1 MTAGP
6 QVARLLTLAPYLQRR
21 EYVDVTEVAADFDV
35 KPRQVLDD
43 LQVLVM
49 CGLPGGLPDDLI
61 EIDLDLARDEGVIHM
76 RNSPLS
82 RPLRFTRDEA
92 VSLIVAVEAV
102 REVADGPTAQA
113 AQSVLD
119 KLSGLVSEAP
129 PVRLEVAAGGD
140 DVRDRL
146 GQAIDQ
152 GLQVRLTY
160 DGLARRGT
168 TTPIVDPVRVEVRD
182 GASYLVA
189 WALDRNDW
197 RSYRLDRI
205 AVAEL
210 TGQPAG
216 GHGAPPVTGTSL
228 DNAPD
233 TATLD
238 LDAGAAWVA
247 EYYPVRDVTVLPDGG
262 VKVVLPVADPGFLT
276 GLILRLG
283 PLVRSVDPPSAAADA
298 LAEARAASSQLD

>member
-1 MTAGP
+1 MTAAP
-6 QVARLLTLAPYLQRR
+6 QVARLLTLAPYLQQR
-21 EYVDVTEVAADFDV
+21 EYVDVTEVAADFNV

-119 KLSGLVSEAP
+119 KLSESVGEAP
-129 PVRLEVAAGGD
+129 PVSLEVAAGGD

-146 GQAIDQ
+146 GEAIDR

-168 TTPIVDPVRVEVRD
+168 TTPVVDPVRVEVRD
-182 GASYLVA
+182 GASYLVG
-189 WALDRNDW
+189 WALDRDDW
-197 RSYRLDRI
+197 RLYRLDRI
-205 AVAEL
+205 AVVEP
-210 TGQPAG
+210 TGQPAK
-216 GHGAPPVTGTSL
+216 GHGAPPTGRSL

-233 TATLD
+233 TATLT

-262 VKVVLPVADPGFLT
+262 VQVVLPVADPGFLT

-283 PLVRSVDPPSAAADA
+283 PQVRAVDPPSAADDA
-298 LAEARAASSQLD
+298 LAEAREALSQLD

>member
-1 MTAGP
+1 MTAAP
-6 QVARLLTLAPYLQRR
+6 QVARLLTLAPYLQQR
-21 EYVDVTEVAADFDV
+21 EYVDVAEVAADFRI

-61 EIDLDLARDEGVIHM
+61 EIDLDLAREEGVIHL

-102 REVADGPTAQA
+102 REVADASIAQA
-113 AQSVLD
+113 AQSVIA
-119 KLSGLVSEAP
+119 KLSGLLGETP
-129 PVRLEVAAGGD
+129 PVRLDVAAGGD
-140 DVRDRL
+140 DVRDQL
-146 GQAIDQ
+146 GEAIDQ
-152 GLQVRLTY
+152 GRQVRLTY

-168 TTPIVDPVRVEVRD
+168 TTPVVDPVRIEVRD

-189 WALDRNDW
+189 WALGRGDW

-205 AVAEL
+205 AAADL
-210 TGQPAG
+210 TGQPSQD
-216 GHGAPPVTGTSL
+216 HGQPPAAVGAL
-228 DNAPD
+228 GDAPD

-238 LDAGAAWVA
+238 LDAEAAWVA
-247 EYYPVRDVTVLPDGG
+247 EYYPTRGVTALPDGG
-262 VKVVLPVADPGFLT
+262 VRVALPVADPGFLT

-283 PLVRSVDPPSAAADA
+283 PCVRAVDPPSAAADA
-298 LAEARAASSQLD
+298 LAEAHAFLAN